1 MAITSG
7 ILTPIR
13 TIKLRHILSD
23 IVVSISDTALE
34 KEEAS

>member
-13 TIKLRHILSD
+13 TIKLWHTLPG
-23 IVVSISDTALE
+23 IVASISDTALE
-34 KEEAS
+34 REEAS